1 MYFILFIFVFFF
13 ISYMESTGF
22 SSFLLTKESGLRNKE
37 LILFWFC
44 SIFAI
49 VVGLQFDVGTDYFSY
64 VNIFTSERE
73 TSLYYRKKEYLFYF
87 LSEFL
92 LKNNVHPQWGFI
104 VLSLIQFVF
113 IYKFLKFMNLGSYT
127 IFLYLYFTVCT
138 FLYNQTNGI
147 RQYTAA
153 TILLMSIRF
162 FYSAKYI
169 RAFFFIY
176 IASLF
181 HNSAILFVAV
191 EGFMFLLKKK
201 WHPKLW
207 GIGLVL
213 AVLMIRINI
222 IAWIVNLVP
231 YLSRYSHYLTNA
243 YGMEEIEGVNIL
255 TKVVYLPFY
264 LLSLLSLRRMQ
275 SNKDIFFFQLGI
287 FSYCVKLSCLSSPI
301 MNRFAAYF
309 EIFTILPLY
318 YFFLDFF
325 SRKIRI
331 RYFDRIFF
339 FLFLA
344 ISLGLFFIKTTVMA
358 TAEYDY
364 ESILVAIFRGN
375 FNLE

>member
-1 MYFILFIFVFFF
+1 MSLNNGN
-13 ISYMESTGF
+13 S
-22 SSFLLTKESGLRNKE
+22 LKNKK

-44 SIFAI
+44 SVFAI
-49 VVGLQFDVGTDYFSY
+49 VLGLQFDVGTDYFSY

-73 TSLYYRKKEYLFYF
+73 SSLYYRKNEYLFYF
-87 LSEFL
+87 LSNFI

-113 IYKFLKFMNLGSYT
+113 IYKFLKFLNLDSYT
-127 IFLYLYFTVCT
+127 IFFYLYFTVCT
-138 FLYNQTNGI
+138 FLYNQTNGV

-153 TILLMSIRF
+153 TILLVSIQY

-176 IASLF
+176 VASLF

-191 EGFMFLLKKK
+191 EVFLLLFKRK
-201 WHPKLW
+201 WHPVLW
-207 GIGLVL
+207 VLVLGL
-213 AVLMIRINI
+213 AVLMMRINI
-222 IAWIVNLVP
+222 ISSIINLTP

-243 YGMEEIEGVNIL
+243 YGMGEIGITNIL

-264 LLSLLSLRRMQ
+264 LFSLISLSRMQ
-275 SNKDIFFFQLGI
+275 AKKNIFFFQLGF
-287 FSYCVKLSCLSSPI
+287 FSYCVKLICLSSPI

-318 YFFLDFF
+318 YFFMDFF
-325 SRKIRI
+325 SKKIRI
-331 RYFDRIFF
+331 RYFDGIFL

-344 ISLGLFFIKTTVMA
+344 TSLGLFFLKTTVMA
-358 TAEYDY
+358 TKEYDY
-364 ESILVAIFRGN
+364 ESILMAIFRGKY
-375 FNLE
+375 NLD